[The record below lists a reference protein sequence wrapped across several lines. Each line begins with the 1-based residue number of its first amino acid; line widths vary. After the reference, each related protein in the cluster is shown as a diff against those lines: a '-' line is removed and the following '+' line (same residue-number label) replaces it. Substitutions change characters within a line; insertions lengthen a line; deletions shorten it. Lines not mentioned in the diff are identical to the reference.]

1 MISNDFL
8 ARALQERRGLQ
19 QRNQLEEARRREEV
33 ARKVPAIGRLMQE
46 RQAAIM
52 RGLRQAS
59 EGVHPGPIEQETLE
73 RNATIVRLLAENGFP
88 ESYLSPIYGCA
99 LCHDSGYTGDDLKTI
114 CSCVTERYHRLLSG
128 ETMGDG
134 RHTFE
139 NYDDSVYPAAPMEG
153 EEVSQRAYTRL
164 LREQCERYA
173 DSLPHSEVQ
182 NLLLYG
188 GSGLGKTFLLKS
200 IGVRAAG
207 RGVSVLSLTAN
218 ELLNQIRKHYF
229 SREEEPAPWQ
239 HAQLLLIDDLGTEP
253 MWENITI
260 EQLFALI
267 DLRLTGGRHTVIST
281 NLGLT
286 ELQRRYTERITSRLL
301 DTRLCRRLR
310 FMGQDVRLLRR

>member
-1 MISNDFL
+1 MMSNEQL
-8 ARALQERRGLQ
+8 AQALRERRALQQ
-19 QRNQLEEARRREEV
+19 QNQQEEARRRQEV
-33 ARKVPAIGRLMQE
+33 ADKVPAIAQLMRE

-52 RGLRQAS
+52 RGLRQAM
-59 EGVHPGPIEQETLE
+59 EGIHPGPIEEQTLQ
-73 RNATIVRLLAENGFP
+73 RSQAITRLLGEHGFP
-88 ESYLSPIYGCA
+88 GDYLSPIYGCES
-99 LCHDSGYTGDDLKTI
+99 CKDSGYTGEELKTL
-114 CSCVTERYHRLLSG
+114 CSCVTQRYHQLLSG
-128 ETMGDG
+128 PAVGDQRQSFET
-134 RHTFE
+134 
-139 NYDDSVYPAAPMEG
+139 YDDSVFPATPMEG

-164 LREQCERYA
+164 LRDQCERYA
-173 DSLPHSEVQ
+173 DSLPQSEVQ

-200 IGVRAAG
+200 IAVRAAG

-218 ELLNQIRKHYF
+218 DLLNQIRRHYF

-239 HAQLLLIDDLGTEP
+239 YAQLVLIDDLGTEP

-267 DLRLTGGRHTVIST
+267 DLRLTSGQHTVIST
-281 NLGLT
+281 NLSLG

-301 DTRLCRRLR
+301 DTKLCRRLR